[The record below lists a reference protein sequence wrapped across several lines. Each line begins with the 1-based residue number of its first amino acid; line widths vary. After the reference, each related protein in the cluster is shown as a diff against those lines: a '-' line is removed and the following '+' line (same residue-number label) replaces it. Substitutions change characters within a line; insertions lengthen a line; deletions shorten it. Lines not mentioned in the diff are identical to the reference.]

1 MVKHLEKQVIKYVIA
16 TLDTP
21 TEYLITREGK
31 NSLTDNIIRATKTT
45 SKNVAK
51 DIANGINMDLVVIP
65 VEISYSLINETV
77 QS

>member
-31 NSLTDNIIRATKTT
+31 NSLTDNIIRATKTI

-65 VEISYSLINETV
+65 VEISYSLIDETV

>member
-51 DIANGINMDLVVIP
+51 NIANGINMDLVVIP
-65 VEISYSLINETV
+65 VEISYSLIDETV

>member
-45 SKNVAK
+45 SKKVAK

-65 VEISYSLINETV
+65 VEISYSLIDETV

>member
-51 DIANGINMDLVVIP
+51 DIANGINMDLVVVP
-65 VEISYSLINETV
+65 VEISYSLIDETV

>member
-31 NSLTDNIIRATKTT
+31 NFLTDNIIRATKTT

-65 VEISYSLINETV
+65 VEISYSLIDETV

>member
-65 VEISYSLINETV
+65 VEISYSLIDETV